1 MRGNLVTIRFLRKKC
16 NFIHAGNPEA
26 FRQISHYRHYRLQPA
41 GNLYAGVCSCHFS
54 RSFDLFST
62 REKHDFLLK
71 QNKLVFGVL
80 MFRKNLKV
88 TSKTEGDIIDI
99 TPGVTNAV
107 RESGVQE
114 GLVHL
119 FVQHSTAALT
129 TIEYEPG
136 VLSDL
141 RRALSVFA
149 PDNAIYAHNA
159 RWGDGNGRSHVKAAL
174 VGPSITI
181 PVSDGSV
188 MCGTWQNIVLL
199 ELDVNA
205 GRDRTIICTVTG
217 D

>member
-1 MRGNLVTIRFLRKKC
+1 MEEAIQGLPGRFPIIGPV
-16 NFIHAGNPEA
+16 NSNPPETSMA
-26 FRQISHYRHYRLQPA
+26 VSAPPILPRFDA
-41 GNLYAGVCSCHFS
+41 CSTGLKNHF
-54 RSFDLFST
+54 FT
-62 REKHDFLLK
+62 ETE
-71 QNKLVFGVL
+71 KLVYGVL

-141 RRALSVFA
+141 RRALSVLA
-149 PDNAIYAHNA
+149 PDDAPYAHNA

-181 PVSDGSV
+181 PVSGGSV
-188 MCGTWQNIVLL
+188 MCGTWQQIVLL

-205 GRDRTIICTVTG
+205 GRDRTIICTVMG
-217 D
+217 N